1 MKKILLIIG
10 TRPEA
15 IKMCP
20 LLKELEEKE
29 EIEPILAVTGQ
40 HRELLS
46 SALSVFGVKPNYDLQ
61 LMRQSQSLCD
71 LTARITEG
79 VGPLLRDIRPDLVL
93 VHGDTTTAFGSALAA
108 FYEGIPIGHVEA
120 GLRTYDLSAPF
131 PEEWNRRAVSL
142 LARYHF
148 APTEKAKENLLSEG
162 IPKERILVTG
172 NTGIDALRYTVKKDF
187 SHPLLDFFEGGRP
200 ILLTAHRRE
209 SQGEAMRA
217 MLRGIRRFAKEHP
230 EARILYPTHPSPAVR
245 RIAEEALGG
254 IPSILLC
261 DPLDTVTFHNL
272 LARSYFCVTDSG
284 GIQEEAVSLSKPTL
298 VLRDLTERPEG
309 ILAGGARLIGRSEG
323 SVFRALRDLWEAP
336 ALWHAMATA
345 PSPYGDGFAS
355 RRIADYLEAI

>member
-1 MKKILLIIG
+1 MLF
-10 TRPEA
+10 R
-15 IKMCP
+15 
-20 LLKELEEKE
+20 
-29 EIEPILAVTGQ
+29 
-40 HRELLS
+40 
-46 SALSVFGVKPNYDLQ
+46 
-61 LMRQSQSLCD
+61 
-71 LTARITEG
+71 
-79 VGPLLRDIRPDLVL
+79 
-93 VHGDTTTAFGSALAA
+93 
-108 FYEGIPIGHVEA
+108 
-120 GLRTYDLSAPF
+120 
-131 PEEWNRRAVSL
+131 SL
-142 LARYHF
+142 LTRYHF
-148 APTEKAKENLLSEG
+148 SPTEKAKENLLSEG

-209 SQGEAMRA
+209 NQGEPMRA
-217 MLRGIRRFAKEHP
+217 MLRGIRRFAEEHP